1 MQCHMPIGYS
11 IKEGKIVVNE
21 EQRNIVQRIFTDYD
35 NGNSLIGI
43 ATDLKEKGIAN
54 AHGNVA
60 WTHSGIGKILE
71 NHNYLGTEYYPQ
83 LIDAKLFERV
93 QDKREQKR
101 KNLSRGKY
109 RPSARERI
117 LFGGVL
123 ICGTCGQPYSHI
135 QPKNRRQRHGVAK
148 WKCKNYV
155 YQNRLSCA
163 GGFITDAQ
171 VMEVC
176 VKAINQI
183 INNKKLIKVVNDNKE
198 KISPRYRELNNQI
211 ENGNLETQGNI
222 KTVLYERAAERYST
236 LEIKDE
242 KQQTEEMLEILES
255 RIELEIFDEVLY
267 QKLIKQMIVYK
278 DFTVKVVF
286 CNGSSVTI
294 EYGDKPKL
302 RKGEENGS

>member
-1 MQCHMPIGYS
+1 MQWHTPMGYS
-11 IKEGKIVVNE
+11 IKEGKIVIDE
-21 EQRNIVQRIFTDYD
+21 EKKKIVQQIFKDYD
-35 NGNSLIGI
+35 HGKSLIKIADNLRERGI
-43 ATDLKEKGIAN
+43 KNT
-54 AHGNVA
+54 HGRVT
-60 WTHSGIGKILE
+60 WTHGVIGKILE

-83 LIDAKLFERV
+83 IIEKELFERV
-93 QDKREQKR
+93 QSKREEKR
-101 KNLSRGKY
+101 KNLSCGKY

-183 INNKKLIKVVNDNKE
+183 INNKKLITAVNDNKE

-267 QKLIKQMIVYK
+267 RKLIKQMIVYK